1 MGSGSFNV
9 RVFDQNLMFGASDAM
24 SQTSSCSAMS
34 AQPSTCKESHGLSE
48 DEREV
53 EEHT

>member
-1 MGSGSFNV
+1 MSYKSFSV
-9 RVFDQNLMFGASDAM
+9 RVLDQNLMFGASDTM
-24 SQTSSCSAMS
+24 SQTSSCSATS
-34 AQPSTCKESHGLSE
+34 AQPPTCKESHGLSE